1 MTEVPPNVTTESDIE
16 KAVRKFGGP
25 VQELTMEE
33 LELELE
39 ILKTAVSI
47 FQDAKLDEKLW
58 GEAPITYR
66 ERLRE
71 LENEIFERGVLV

>member
-1 MTEVPPNVTTESDIE
+1 MMGLPPDVTTENDIE

-25 VQELTMEE
+25 VQELTMAE

-58 GEAPITYR
+58 GEASISYR
-66 ERLRE
+66 ERLRD